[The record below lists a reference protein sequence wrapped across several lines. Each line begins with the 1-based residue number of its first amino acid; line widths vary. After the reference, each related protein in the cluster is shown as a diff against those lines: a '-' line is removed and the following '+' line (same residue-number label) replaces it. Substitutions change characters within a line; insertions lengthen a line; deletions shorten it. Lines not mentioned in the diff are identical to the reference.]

1 MNYQEA
7 YAKLEAADQLHVL
20 KYYEELSQSE
30 KETLLSQVEATDFS
44 VIEAC
49 KREHLAVEKG
59 EISPLAAMELSEIE
73 AKKAKATVSE

>member
-20 KYYEELSQSE
+20 KYYEELSECE
-30 KETLLSQVEATDFS
+30 KDALLAQVEATDFS

-49 KREHLAVEKG
+49 KKENIAVR
-59 EISPLAAMELSEIE
+59 
-73 AKKAKATVSE
+73 